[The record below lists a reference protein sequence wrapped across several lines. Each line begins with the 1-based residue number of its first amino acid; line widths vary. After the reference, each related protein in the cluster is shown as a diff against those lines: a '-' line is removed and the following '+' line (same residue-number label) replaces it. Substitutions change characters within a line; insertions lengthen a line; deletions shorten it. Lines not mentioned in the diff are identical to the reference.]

1 MTFEGWID
9 TSPSGTINSILFG
22 EILSGYP
29 PTHES
34 NASKNRWE
42 YDVKCIL
49 PSGEYGF
56 FSRAIIA
63 EGFSGIL
70 DSVQRVV
77 NCSGDYSRSA
87 FNPDNTTLT
96 GTMTKGDRCLV
107 AFIGGNTS
115 FPVILAFMP
124 HPLSEVTVDDPQVKP
139 EYEED
144 GVEFDQETTYPSY
157 KARFNGVELF
167 INEIGELKISHQG
180 IQAITQSS
188 GPFTQIE
195 IDPPSLSEL
204 AEMSFSSGGGF
215 SVYSSN
221 HQFLNLDPLSGF
233 VQVGDGSSSLNLYS
247 KIDGSDSSF
256 SLVTSGQGN
265 LFAEKELFITCN
277 DSMFIEVAKDLTE
290 VIKGEQTTEI
300 TSKYSFTVGADW
312 LADITGNMELSVG
325 GDYTADVSGS
335 VEMNASSGSFLR
347 LESGKAALG
356 NNSVELVDIVYQTL
370 QILSTT
376 TAAGFGAPLST
387 VGQFGQFA
395 AQLVALKE

>member
-1 MTFEGWID
+1 MTFDSWID
-9 TSPSGTINSILFG
+9 TRPSGVINSILFG

-29 PTHES
+29 PTHEANVS
-34 NASKNRWE
+34 RNRWE

-49 PSGEYGF
+49 PSGEYGV

-107 AFIGGNTS
+107 AFVGGNTN

-144 GVEFDQETTYPSY
+144 GIEFNPETTYPSY
-157 KARFNGVELF
+157 KARFNGVELYV
-167 INEIGELKISHQG
+167 NEIGELKISHQG
-180 IQAITQSS
+180 LQSITQSS

-221 HQFLNLDPLSGF
+221 HQFLILDSISGF

-277 DSMFIEVAKDLTE
+277 NSMFVEVANDLTE
-290 VIKGEQTTEI
+290 VIKGEQTTNI
-300 TSKYSFTVGADW
+300 TKKYNFTVGDDW
-312 LADITGNMELSVG
+312 FVDITGNMELTVG
-325 GDYTADVSGS
+325 GDYTADVSGKS
-335 VEMNASSGSFLR
+335 ETTASGGTFLR

-356 NNSVELVDIVYQTL
+356 NNSVELVDIVYQML
-370 QILSTT
+370 QTLSTT
-376 TAAGFGAPLST
+376 TAAGFGAPIST
-387 VGQFGQFA
+387 VAQFGQFA
-395 AQLVALKE
+395 AQLIALKE